1 MDPHGA
7 IRHRARPGGDRL
19 VTRTDTS
26 AEPATTEAA
35 LERATRERDLY
46 RQLLDLGAQDEIEPF
61 LDHAL
66 ALVVELAGARRGYL
80 ELRPDGLRGESPCF
94 WIARGC
100 SETEITE
107 IRDVFSSGVIAAA
120 ITDGKTV
127 TTSSARLDPRF
138 SERRSVRRNRTE
150 AILCAPIGAS
160 PPFGVLYLQ
169 DRDGPG
175 PFTEDD
181 RARAE
186 VFARHVAVYADRLLM
201 RRRVRD
207 DADPTRPYRDR
218 LALDGLVGRSGAIA
232 DVLKQVAA
240 LAPKDIAVLLT
251 GPSGTGKTQ
260 IARILHD
267 NGPRA
272 GKAFVEL
279 NCAALPESLMENEL
293 FGAVRGAHSGGPVE
307 GKVTAA
313 RGGTLFLDEVGELP
327 LGAQAKLLQL
337 LESRKYYPLGSPQ
350 PLLADVRIL
359 AATNADLQAAV
370 ARRTFRED
378 LYFRLK
384 VAALRIPSLAERRE
398 DVADLAAHLCERACV
413 THDLPRLRLSVGA
426 LRAVEEADWPGNV
439 RELGNAIAS
448 AAVRAEGES
457 VLLIEPRHLFPERY
471 TTPEV
476 PAQRPSYQQATHR
489 FAQDFVR
496 EALEETNWNMAETAA
511 LLDVARSHIYNLVKV
526 LGIKRKPKP

>member
-1 MDPHGA
+1 
-7 IRHRARPGGDRL
+7 

-26 AEPATTEAA
+26 AEAATTAAA
-35 LERATRERDLY
+35 LERITRERDLY
-46 RQLLDLGAQDEIEPF
+46 RKLLDLGAQDEIEPF
-61 LDHAL
+61 LDQAL
-66 ALVVELAGARRGYL
+66 TLIVELAGARRGYL
-80 ELRPDGLRGESPCF
+80 ELRPEGPRGEGPCF
-94 WIARGC
+94 SIARGC
-100 SETEITE
+100 SDTEITE
-107 IRDVFSSGVIAAA
+107 FRDVFSRGVIAAA
-120 ITDGKTV
+120 LTDGKTV
-127 TTSSARLDPRF
+127 VAPSAILDPRF
-138 SERRSVRRNRTE
+138 SERRSVRRNHIE
-150 AILCAPIGAS
+150 AVLCAPIGAA
-160 PPFGVLYLQ
+160 PPIGVLYLQ

-186 VFARHVAVYADRLLM
+186 VFARHVAVFADRLLM
-201 RRRVRD
+201 RRRFRD
-207 DADPTRPYRDR
+207 DADPTRPYRGR
-218 LALDGLVGRSGAIA
+218 LAIDGLLGRSAAIA

-240 LAPKDIAVLLT
+240 LAPKDIGVLLT

-293 FGAVRGAHSGGPVE
+293 FGAVRGAHSAGPVE

-313 RGGTLFLDEVGELP
+313 RGGTLFLDEIGELP

-337 LESRKYYPLGSPQ
+337 LESRKYYPLGSAQ

-384 VAALRIPSLAERRE
+384 VATVRIPSLAERRE
-398 DVADLAAHLCERACV
+398 DIADLAAHFCERACA

-448 AAVRAEGES
+448 AAVRAAGES
-457 VLLIEPRHLFPERY
+457 VLLIERQHLFPERY
-471 TTPEV
+471 SAPEV
-476 PAQRPSYQQATHR
+476 PAQRLSYQQATHR
-489 FAQDFVR
+489 FAHDFVR
-496 EALEETNWNMAETAA
+496 EVLEETNWNMTEAA
-511 LLDVARSHIYNLVKV
+511 ARLDVARSHAYNLVKG